1 MAMTKKFK
9 VSFDVTA
16 KMPSDVQAILEKDM
30 LHLCKQVG
38 SGAIVPDGKQKEM
51 IVQFLTHGMEGVM
64 AFVVR
69 TSFRE
74 AIKDNRTK
82 SIPIRTAS
90 SYLLQLYGRCS
101 DV

>member
-16 KMPSDVQAILEKDM
+16 KMASDVQEILEKDI

-51 IVQFLTHGMEGVM
+51 IVQFLTYGMEGLM
-64 AFVVR
+64 AFLVR

-74 AIKDNRTK
+74 AVKDFHEE
-82 SIPIRTAS
+82 
-90 SYLLQLYGRCS
+90 YGDMDSFKLSPATVREVLS
-101 DV
+101 

>member
-1 MAMTKKFK
+1 MAITKKFK

-16 KMPSDVQAILEKDM
+16 KLPSDVQATLEKDM

-38 SGAIVPDGKQKEM
+38 SGDIVPDGKQKEM

-69 TSFRE
+69 ASFRE
-74 AIKDNRTK
+74 AIKDMHEE
-82 SIPIRTAS
+82 
-90 SYLLQLYGRCS
+90 YS
-101 DV
+101 DKDCFKLSPATVREVF